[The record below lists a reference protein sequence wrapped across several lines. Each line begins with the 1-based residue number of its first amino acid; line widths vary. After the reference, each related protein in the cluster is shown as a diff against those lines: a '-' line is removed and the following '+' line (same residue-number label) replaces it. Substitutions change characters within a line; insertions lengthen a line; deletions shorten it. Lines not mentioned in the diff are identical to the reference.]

1 MTKQRVFERKL
12 IADALRSVLLAQYL
26 QSQTSTWEILL
37 LAGKKALE
45 GRIREGLYNKMSL
58 VDICKISIQQIHVSS
73 KASLPIGHPAETVR
87 REGGAFKWM
96 EDQVFQ
102 IWSQVLPPAHSSQG
116 AGHSRFI
123 ANVGVELDHPGG
135 PLQLWCF
142 LIHCQDFYT
151 KIFSLPP
158 SWTDTNKPFK
168 IKLNHTV
175 LLWNH
180 TRSQSSFFRL
190 L

>member
-1 MTKQRVFERKL
+1 MTKQRAFERKL

-73 KASLPIGHPAETVR
+73 QSFLPIGHPLLR
-87 REGGAFKWM
+87 QWEGKGVPSNGWKTRCSRSDLRFCH
-96 EDQVFQ
+96 QF
-102 IWSQVLPPAHSSQG
+102 IHPRVLGTLGSLQMWVLNSTI
-116 AGHSRFI
+116 R
-123 ANVGVELDHPGG
+123 G

-151 KIFSLPP
+151 KIFRLTSQ
-158 SWTDTNKPFK
+158 
-168 IKLNHTV
+168 LN
-175 LLWNH
+175 WY
-180 TRSQSSFFRL
+180 
-190 L
+190 